1 MRGRA
6 QSDDYRV
13 DGREEQQSGGLGVLE
28 IRVDVPDVFCYC
40 FRFYFNL
47 IKLTDN
53 IADLT
58 LMRSARVLGFS
69 YT

>member
-28 IRVDVPDVFCYC
+28 IRVDVPARYFATVFG
-40 FRFYFNL
+40 FISILSNL
-47 IKLTDN
+47 LT
-53 IADLT
+53 I
-58 LMRSARVLGFS
+58 SQI
-69 YT
+69 